1 MAEQAYLRD
10 GTAAWVLPLL
20 PGDRER
26 LVEEFEQLSPESR
39 RQRFLSPVSHLSD
52 AMLQHLVD
60 EVDGVDHV
68 ALVLA
73 AETADGVFEPVG
85 IGRMV
90 RYGDLPNAADLAVT
104 VRDDW
109 HGRGVATSLLQVL
122 VRERP
127 AGVTHVLTEVA
138 SDNPA
143 SLAMLRRL
151 GPTRVHDTGLG
162 VYDVEVDLTGK
173 GEPLAEAVEDGP
185 RLHPAL
191 ADAWRP
197 TLRDRDR
204 ICSWFTSG

>member
-1 MAEQAYLRD
+1 MAEQVRLRD
-10 GTAAWVLPLL
+10 GTAAWVLSLL
-20 PGDRER
+20 PGDRDR

-39 RQRFLSPVSHLSD
+39 RQRFLSPVSHLSES
-52 AMLQHLVD
+52 MLQHLVD

-73 AETADGVFEPVG
+73 AETSDGVFEPVG

-90 RYGDLPNAADLAVT
+90 RYGDLPKAADLAVT

-109 HGRGVATSLLQVL
+109 HGRGVATALLGVL
-122 VRERP
+122 MGQRP

-162 VYDVEVDLTGK
+162 VYDVEVDLTGR
-173 GEPLAEAVEDGP
+173 GEPLAGTEDDGD

-191 ADAWRP
+191 AAGWRP
-197 TLRDRDR
+197 TLRSRDR
-204 ICSWFTSG
+204 ICSWFSA